1 MSSASGVVC
10 VLLGVFDA
18 GFWDVRVEYA
28 KNSPRDLLC
37 RYTVSN
43 ESNNAAVIHV
53 LPTLWFRS
61 ALTTTL
67 LVSSFPLSS
76 PKYSW
81 AWITAADVLQG
92 MFMLPSRELN
102 VF

>member
-1 MSSASGVVC
+1 MKSEDRRVRLEMWF

-18 GFWDVRVEYA
+18 GFWNVRVEYA

-43 ESNNAAVIHV
+43 ESDNAAVIHV

-61 ALTTTL
+61 DIITTL
-67 LVSSFPLSS
+67 LLSCFLLV
-76 PKYSW
+76 KLW
-81 AWITAADVLQG
+81 
-92 MFMLPSRELN
+92 F
-102 VF
+102 